1 MEVTVSPIDEHPSF
15 AAESSATT
23 GRKKASAGSSEQAL
37 APLLSINV
45 DPGTG
50 RVISIESLDASGDR
64 RELSDEERA
73 RLSELK
79 PEATLRDIVERAFEA
94 GVACVL
100 DQQARGDE
108 TPESEEDAE
117 LSRMLLRSLI
127 AESAAKRLTQFD
139 VLSPA
144 IVGTLI
150 ERAASRDRASDAG
163 ADH

>member
-1 MEVTVSPIDEHPSF
+1 MEVTVSPPDEHPSF
-15 AAESSATT
+15 APESSATT
-23 GRKKASAGSSEQAL
+23 GRKKPSAGSHEQTV
-37 APLLSINV
+37 APLLSISI
-45 DPGTG
+45 DPRAG
-50 RVISIESLDASGDR
+50 RVVSIESMDPSGDR
-64 RELSDEERA
+64 RELTDEERT

-100 DQQARGDE
+100 GQQARGEE

-150 ERAASRDRASDAG
+150 ERAASRDRTSDAG

>member
-1 MEVTVSPIDEHPSF
+1 VSPTDEHPSF
-15 AAESSATT
+15 APDSSA
-23 GRKKASAGSSEQAL
+23 GRKKTSAASSEQQAA

-45 DPGTG
+45 DPGSG
-50 RVISIESLDASGDR
+50 RVVSIESMDASGDR
-64 RELSDEERA
+64 RQLSDEERS

-79 PEATLRDIVERAFEA
+79 PDSTLRDIVERAFEA
-94 GVACVL
+94 GVDCVL
-100 DQQARGDE
+100 GQQVQGE
-108 TPESEEDAE
+108 EIPESEEDAE

-150 ERAASRDRASDAG
+150 ERAASRDPFTDASA
-163 ADH
+163 AH